1 MIGVLVNTILVV
13 VGSVIGMVFR
23 KGMPVNITKT
33 VMIGLG
39 LFTSIFGIKMGLEM
53 RHPLIVVL
61 SIVLGG
67 LLGEFARIEEHV
79 EGIGTR
85 LKHLVQT
92 RDDASFTRGYVFAS
106 LLFCVGPMTVLG
118 SLQAGLQNQPELLLV
133 KSLMDGVSAIVL
145 SATLGIGVAFSAL
158 TVLVFQGSLVLLAGQ
173 LHFLTEPVYFDNL
186 TGVGGILIFGIGIKL
201 LNLAEI
207 KVGNFLPALLLVVI
221 FSYIATLI

>member
-39 LFTSIFGIKMGLEM
+39 LFTSIFGIKM
-53 RHPLIVVL
+53 
-61 SIVLGG
+61 
-67 LLGEFARIEEHV
+67 
-79 EGIGTR
+79 
-85 LKHLVQT
+85 VQT